1 MVFLVA
7 NVMTL
12 LYHALIMAVAV
23 ESVLFGVSRF
33 HLVLMGMGVRGE
45 SPRAEEVGPEGAQ

>member
-12 LYHALIMAVAV
+12 LYHALIMAVAM
-23 ESVLFGVSRF
+23 ECALSGVSRF
-33 HLVLMGMGVRGE
+33 HLVLMGRGC
-45 SPRAEEVGPEGAQ
+45 EG